1 MSKPSEVFLELWQ
14 WRALDQSPEKFAECA
29 AAWRQIV
36 SLEEIYA
43 EVRAKDMANRL
54 AMEQVR
60 LVPAPMP
67 VMEVPASR
75 EITYDCASAPM
86 TEEAEEAEAK
96 ARKAKESPTARRREL
111 AGRLDTLWRHGVSMS
126 AIVNAIPGVTL
137 NDVTDAMHEKELLP
151 AKFDDLVAACVRL
164 EAEHPEAV
172 EAEEAEAKAREAANR
187 SAGGKAGVATRRR
200 NLTERLEELR
210 RRGVKMH
217 EIAAAEKGLTIT
229 DVMDALQAKPMSLM
243 KIQALEKACR
253 KLEEAD
259 AGGGEDS

>member
-43 EVRAKDMANRL
+43 EAQWRERFDAAMAH
-54 AMEQVR
+54 
-60 LVPAPMP
+60 
-67 VMEVPASR
+67 VMEDPSPAGGLVRDDR
-75 EITYDCASAPM
+75 ENVTTVAMADNSAGGASPSPTSSTEGGQTYDCASAPM
-86 TEEAEEAEAK
+86 TDEAEA
-96 ARKAKESPTARRREL
+96 A
-111 AGRLDTLWRHGVSMS
+111 W
-126 AIVNAIPGVTL
+126 
-137 NDVTDAMHEKELLP
+137 
-151 AKFDDLVAACVRL
+151 AA
-164 EAEHPEAV
+164 A
-172 EAEEAEAKAREAANR
+172 EAEAKAREAANR
-187 SAGGKAGVATRRR
+187 SAGAKAGFATRKR

-217 EIAAAEKGLTIT
+217 EIAAAANGLTLT
-229 DVMDALQAKPMSLM
+229 DVMDALEAKPMSPM
-243 KIQALEKACR
+243 KIQALEKACK

>member
-1 MSKPSEVFLELWQ
+1 MSKPSEVFLALWQ

-43 EVRAKDMANRL
+43 EAQRRERFDAVMAH
-54 AMEQVR
+54 
-60 LVPAPMP
+60 
-67 VMEVPASR
+67 VMEDPSPAGGLVRDDR
-75 EITYDCASAPM
+75 ENVTTVAMADNSAGGASPSPTSSTEGCQTYDCASAPM

-96 ARKAKESPTARRREL
+96 AR
-111 AGRLDTLWRHGVSMS
+111 
-126 AIVNAIPGVTL
+126 
-137 NDVTDAMHEKELLP
+137 
-151 AKFDDLVAACVRL
+151 
-164 EAEHPEAV
+164 
-172 EAEEAEAKAREAANR
+172 EAANR
-187 SAGGKAGVATRRR
+187 SAGAKAGVAKRKR

-217 EIAAAEKGLTIT
+217 EIAAAVNGLTIT
-229 DVMDALQAKPMSLM
+229 DVMDALEAKPMSPM
-243 KIQALEKACR
+243 KIQALEKAAR

>member
-36 SLEEIYA
+36 NLEEIYA
-43 EVRAKDMANRL
+43 AAERQKALEDFWEIHPAWSPLM
-54 AMEQVR
+54 
-60 LVPAPMP
+60 PAPTAP
-67 VMEVPASR
+67 GPATCEAGVTSSGAAAPPSPQG
-75 EITYDCASAPM
+75 EGITYDCASAPM

-96 ARKAKESPTARRREL
+96 AR
-111 AGRLDTLWRHGVSMS
+111 
-126 AIVNAIPGVTL
+126 
-137 NDVTDAMHEKELLP
+137 
-151 AKFDDLVAACVRL
+151 
-164 EAEHPEAV
+164 
-172 EAEEAEAKAREAANR
+172 EAANR
-187 SAGGKAGVATRRR
+187 SAGAKAGFATRKR
-200 NLTERLEELR
+200 NLTERLEDLR

-217 EIAAAEKGLTIT
+217 EIAAAVNGLTIT
-229 DVMDALQAKPMSLM
+229 DVMDALEAKPMSPM

>member
-1 MSKPSEVFLELWQ
+1 MDSKIPHQSADWIRDDKAGRPQRPSEVFLELWQ

-43 EVRAKDMANRL
+43 EAQGRARFDAIMAHVMKDPSPAGGPVRDDRENVTTVAMADNS
-54 AMEQVR
+54 AGGTSPSPTSSTEGGQ
-60 LVPAPMP
+60 
-67 VMEVPASR
+67 
-75 EITYDCASAPM
+75 TYDCASAPM

-96 ARKAKESPTARRREL
+96 AR
-111 AGRLDTLWRHGVSMS
+111 
-126 AIVNAIPGVTL
+126 
-137 NDVTDAMHEKELLP
+137 
-151 AKFDDLVAACVRL
+151 
-164 EAEHPEAV
+164 
-172 EAEEAEAKAREAANR
+172 EAANR
-187 SAGGKAGVATRRR
+187 SAGAKAGFATRKR

-217 EIAAAEKGLTIT
+217 EIAAAGKGLTIS
-229 DVMDALQAKPMSLM
+229 DVMDALQAKPMSPM
-243 KIQALEKACR
+243 KVQALEKACR